1 MAGQGCGFAGGYVA
15 FAKTVA
21 ERASTHDPRLSVEE
35 RYGTLEGYVCVVE
48 HAASQAVGERF
59 LLKDDADRLVREAQ
73 ASGVLP
79 AEAESTDA
87 DREIGRRLCSP
98 TSSRRWPAP

>member
-1 MAGQGCGFAGGYVA
+1 MA

-48 HAASQAVGERF
+48 HAASQAVVERF
-59 LLKDDADRLVREAQ
+59 LLKDDADRLIREAR

-79 AEAESTDA
+79 AETESSEA
-87 DREIGRRLCSP
+87 DREIGKSLCS
-98 TSSRRWPAP
+98 R